1 MIKKTIIIVIVF
13 CIAFGLIL
21 PSFANSIANAQISSS
36 NVTIQSERQDQL
48 LDASARLDQQIS
60 SILQSTPQ
68 PTHTPIAIAARITHT
83 PKPTST
89 PLAIPP
95 SSDPR
100 MGNFM
105 ILFGVLIVLV
115 ILAGVWLNRRR
126 AF

>member
-1 MIKKTIIIVIVF
+1 MIKKLIIVVIMF

-21 PSFANSIANAQISSS
+21 PSIANAQISSS
-36 NVTIQSERQDQL
+36 HEPIKSEKQDQL

-60 SILQSTPQ
+60 QIYQSTPQ

-95 SSDPR
+95 PSDPR

-115 ILAGVWLNRRR
+115 ILSGAWLNRRR